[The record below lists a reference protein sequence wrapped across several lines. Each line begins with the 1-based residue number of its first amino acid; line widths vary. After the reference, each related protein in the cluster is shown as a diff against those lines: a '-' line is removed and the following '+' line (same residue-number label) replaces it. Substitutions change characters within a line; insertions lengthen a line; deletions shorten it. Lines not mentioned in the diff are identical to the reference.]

1 MRAPVRIL
9 RACESQTWKST
20 SIIPAF
26 LRGDGNKDRDAPE
39 ALRLP
44 SLLSALPKR
53 LTAPNKV
60 GGKGQYLRLLSDL
73 CTYTCT
79 HTREHT
85 QTWKHT
91 HTPQGENPIPPDD
104 SWTITWAL
112 KWDRVKIKMRV
123 EGIESLSAHAGFAIT
138 GRPEYKK
145 LGVSYTNWE
154 GQRNSSLILSQMKR
168 HQNDVPR
175 STEL

>member
-9 RACESQTWKST
+9 RAYESQTWKSI

-26 LRGDGNKDRDAPE
+26 LQRDGNKDRDAPE
-39 ALRLP
+39 ALRLA
-44 SLLSALPKR
+44 SLVSTLPKR
-53 LTAPNKV
+53 LSAPNKV

-79 HTREHT
+79 HTHEHT
-85 QTWKHT
+85 QTWKHI
-91 HTPQGENPIPPDD
+91 PQGENPIPPDD
-104 SWTITWAL
+104 SWTMTL

-123 EGIESLSAHAGFAIT
+123 EGIGSLWAHAGFAIT

-145 LGVSYTNWE
+145 LGVSYTNLE
-154 GQRNSSLILSQMKR
+154 GQRNSPLILSQMKR

-175 STEL
+175 SPEL